1 MSARFENLLPLLN
14 KQRTAKRCELKKFY
28 YQLRSLDSENYGSW
42 PKAVKLFMLM
52 AVILITCVISY
63 ALPINSQLKQ
73 IKAQQ
78 NQQQTLLETYR
89 STKAQVQQQ
98 PNDLTQQKIDQ
109 QRLSQL
115 AQLLPTKESIA
126 LPQQF
131 NELALSSGVVL
142 QDLVVDAEIKQ
153 TFYIEQPLHLVAL
166 GNYHQLG
173 QFLGSLSA
181 LPRLV
186 TVHDFNLKPVP
197 QVAIAETSTPHLV
210 LTLHIKAYRAKQEDP
225 TDTQAKTQIETA
237 SSNTNTE
244 LKE

>member
-1 MSARFENLLPLLN
+1 MSARFENLLPFLN
-14 KQRTAKRCELKKFY
+14 KQSTAKRFELKQFH
-28 YQLRSLDSENYGSW
+28 YQLRSLDSENYGGW
-42 PKAVKLFMLM
+42 PTAVKLFMLM

-78 NQQQTLLETYR
+78 NQQQILLETYR
-89 STKAQVQQQ
+89 SNKAQVQQQ
-98 PNDLTQQKIDQ
+98 SNDLTQQKIDQ

-131 NELALSSGVVL
+131 NELAFSSGVVL
-142 QDLVVDAEIKQ
+142 QDLVVDAEVKQ

-186 TVHDFNLKPVP
+186 TVHDFNLKPIS
-197 QVAIAETSTPHLV
+197 QVATVETSTPRLV
-210 LTLHIKAYRAKQEDP
+210 LTLYAKAYRAKPDDP
-225 TDTQAKTQIETA
+225 IDTQAKTQIETA
-237 SSNTNTE
+237 SSNINTE

>member
-1 MSARFENLLPLLN
+1 M
-14 KQRTAKRCELKKFY
+14 
-28 YQLRSLDSENYGSW
+28 
-42 PKAVKLFMLM
+42 
-52 AVILITCVISY
+52 TCVISY

-78 NQQQTLLETYR
+78 NQQQILLETYR
-89 STKAQVQQQ
+89 SNKAQVQQQ
-98 PNDLTQQKIDQ
+98 PNGLTQQKIDQ
-109 QRLSQL
+109 QRLS
-115 AQLLPTKESIA
+115 QLLPTKESIA

-142 QDLVVDAEIKQ
+142 QDLVIDAEVKR
-153 TFYIEQPLHLVAL
+153 TFYIEQPLRLVAL

-197 QVAIAETSTPHLV
+197 QAAIAETSTPRLV
-210 LTLHIKAYRAKQEDP
+210 LTLHIKAYRVKPEDP
-225 TDTQAKTQIETA
+225 IDTQAKTQIETA
-237 SSNTNTE
+237 YSSTNTE

>member
-1 MSARFENLLPLLN
+1 MSARFENLPPLLD
-14 KQRTAKRCELKKFY
+14 KQSTAKRFELKKFY
-28 YQLRSLDSENYGSW
+28 YQLRSLDSENYGGW
-42 PKAVKLFMLM
+42 PTAVKLFMLM

-73 IKAQQ
+73 IKSQQ
-78 NQQQTLLETYR
+78 NQQQILLQTYR
-89 STKAQVQQQ
+89 SNKVQVQRQRS
-98 PNDLTQQKIDQ
+98 NLTQQKVDQ

-115 AQLLPTKESIA
+115 AQLLPMKESIA

-153 TFYIEQPLHLVAL
+153 TFYIEQPLRLVAL

-186 TVHDFNLKPVP
+186 TVHDFNLKPIS
-197 QVAIAETSTPHLV
+197 QVAIAEISTPRLV
-210 LTLHIKAYRAKQEDP
+210 LTLHAKAYRAKPEDP
-225 TDTQAKTQIETA
+225 MDTQAKTQIKTTF
-237 SSNTNTE
+237 SSTNTE

>member
-1 MSARFENLLPLLN
+1 MSARFENLLPFLN
-14 KQRTAKRCELKKFY
+14 KQSTAKRFELKKFY
-28 YQLRSLDSENYGSW
+28 YQLRSLDSDNYGSW
-42 PKAVKLFMLM
+42 PTAVKLFTLI

-78 NQQQTLLETYR
+78 NQQQILLETYR
-89 STKAQVQQQ
+89 SNRAQVQQQ

-131 NELALSSGVVL
+131 NELAFSSGVVL
-142 QDLVVDAEIKQ
+142 QDLVVDAEVKQ

-186 TVHDFNLKPVP
+186 TVHDFNLKPIS
-197 QVAIAETSTPHLV
+197 QVATVETSTPRLV
-210 LTLHIKAYRAKQEDP
+210 LTLYAKAYRAKPDDP
-225 TDTQAKTQIETA
+225 IDTQAKTQIETA
-237 SSNTNTE
+237 SSNINTE

>member
-14 KQRTAKRCELKKFY
+14 EQSTAKRFELKQFY

-42 PKAVKLFMLM
+42 PTAVKLFVLM

-73 IKAQQ
+73 IKAQK
-78 NQQQTLLETYR
+78 NQQQILLETYR
-89 STKAQVQQQ
+89 SNKAQVQQQ
-98 PNDLTQQKIDQ
+98 PNDLTQQIIDQ
-109 QRLSQL
+109 QQLLQL

-197 QVAIAETSTPHLV
+197 QVAIAETSTPRLV
-210 LTLHIKAYRAKQEDP
+210 LTLHIKAYRAKPDDP
-225 TDTQAKTQIETA
+225 MDTQAKTQIETA
-237 SSNTNTE
+237 SSSTNTE

>member
-1 MSARFENLLPLLN
+1 MSARFENPLPFLN
-14 KQRTAKRCELKKFY
+14 KQSTAKRFELKQFY

-42 PKAVKLFMLM
+42 PRAVKLFVLM

-78 NQQQTLLETYR
+78 NQQQILLETYR
-89 STKAQVQQQ
+89 SNKAQVQQQ
-98 PNDLTQQKIDQ
+98 PNDITQQKIDQ

-115 AQLLPTKESIA
+115 AQLLPTKESMA
-126 LPQQF
+126 LTQQF

-142 QDLVVDAEIKQ
+142 QDLVVDAEVKQ

-186 TVHDFNLKPVP
+186 TVHDFNLKPIS
-197 QVAIAETSTPHLV
+197 QVATVETSTPRLV
-210 LTLHIKAYRAKQEDP
+210 LTLYAKAYRAKPDDP
-225 TDTQAKTQIETA
+225 IDTQAKTQIETA
-237 SSNTNTE
+237 SSNINTE